1 MLRVGGFWGFQPQE
15 EAAGPVP
22 PTGTDA
28 GSMMVMNLTE
38 YAQEVEV
45 WLDDHVDFQT
55 AALAGMVGNKNTHHF
70 ENIPAMSFCFFL
82 VVFASGDRR
91 ESSFSPQKVHKFEFV
106 FLQGDPV
113 LRRGTGC
120 FKLSAMV

>member
-1 MLRVGGFWGFQPQE
+1 MLRVGDFWRIQPQE

-70 ENIPAMSFCFFL
+70 ENIPAMSFCFFWL
-82 VVFASGDRR
+82 CAQAGIEENQVFPLRKSTSLSLFFCRVT
-91 ESSFSPQKVHKFEFV
+91 QFETWHW
-106 FLQGDPV
+106 L
-113 LRRGTGC
+113 L
-120 FKLSAMV
+120 